1 MTQIVVANHIAYHS
15 LGSSSALN
23 AIVDDLAAK
32 VTQHTQQ
39 ADYLHPDFTNATA
52 ISNPSSPGALSLVRR
67 DVNGQAGF
75 VGLTV
80 SPGANSNGL
89 LIQLPAGVQVPAY
102 AVLTILKNGGGLAA
116 SFDQYGSLI
125 AANGLF
131 TGNDTAGATNALG
144 VRSSAAPA
152 GDIFYVGDNGGTAA
166 NRYLRV
172 NSSGQVIGRLGLYVG
187 LVGSE
192 LLAVDANGNI
202 LNRRS
207 HREFTVTLSPTALS
221 VTVATGKY
229 VDSNGL
235 PVLVTTQPPNPVSH
249 ATLWV
254 WWTLSYGIGGVVHF
268 TANNAG
274 GNVTQ
279 GSATKANFPPGD
291 LPIGYVQVPPNVT
304 NLANAVFD
312 DWRGTQTG
320 DGNTGA
326 GGGVAITTSMIT
338 DVDEHVAYA
347 NSKQLAAIASGA
359 ATVTG
364 PPGNTGAAI
373 LAAHLRSGDRGG
385 GDFDANLASRLGNDT
400 SPNFEAQIGSSTN
413 SMSITCGVNFPSW
426 ISITGRWRFLTATA
440 TATTSG
446 GAGTRYLIADLSGTG
461 PGYTIAL
468 STSNAVGSF
477 QKVIAD
483 QYFDGTN
490 FVGAL
495 NTSYVKKLGAAQY
508 TPTDYQSAT
517 NPTALGASLVAGI
530 TGGPSISIPTT
541 IAAKAWIS
549 FVVSHSGSAIG
560 RTQFQLINNVNG
572 TGFAAIFPYSEV
584 EYLTSGQ
591 VNRGTA
597 TLSRYVILTPGTNV
611 YQIGGVAASGT
622 GVTPNAAYLYA
633 LVYGA

>member
-116 SFDQYGSLI
+116 SFDQYGSLL

-172 NSSGQVIGRLGLYVG
+172 NSSGQVVGRLGWYVG

-221 VTVATGKY
+221 ATIAAGNY
-229 VDSNGL
+229 VDINGL
-235 PVLVTTQPPNPVSH
+235 GVKQSLQTVTPTSH

-254 WWTLSYGIGGVVHF
+254 WWTLSYGIGGTVHF
-268 TANNAG
+268 TANTAG

-279 GSATKANFPPGD
+279 GSATKANFPTGD
-291 LPIGYVQVPPNVT
+291 LPIGYIQVPPNVT
-304 NLANAVFD
+304 TLANAVFD
-312 DWRGTQTG
+312 DWRGMQTG
-320 DGNTGA
+320 DGNSGA
-326 GGGVAITTSMIT
+326 GGGMATTVSVIT
-338 DVDEHVAYA
+338 DVDESGTEV
-347 NSKQLAAIASGA
+347 NSKQLASVA
-359 ATVTG
+359 AGLKTVAG
-364 PPGNTGAAI
+364 PPGLTAAAT
-373 LAAHLRSGDRGG
+373 LAQHIRSSFTDATHYDAGLADRMTA
-385 GDFDANLASRLGNDT
+385 DFAPYLCA
-400 SPNFEAQIGSSTN
+400 EITN
-413 SMSITCGVNFPSW
+413 STSTMSVASSSAFPGW
-426 ISITGRWRFLTATA
+426 ISMGGRWRTNTGTLISPSATG
-440 TATTSG
+440 SG
-446 GAGTRYLIADLSGTG
+446 TGVKYLIADLTVAG
-461 PGYTIAL
+461 PGYAL
-468 STSNAVGSF
+468 LMSNTNSPSAF
-477 QKVIAD
+477 QRTLAS
-483 QYFDGTN
+483 QYFIDGTG
-490 FVGAL
+490 FQGVPD
-495 NTSYVKKLGAAQY
+495 TSWLQHMSYGQY
-508 TPTDYQSAT
+508 TPRLLTSAT
-517 NPTALGASLVAGI
+517 NPSALGASLLAGL
-530 TGGPSISIPTT
+530 TGGPSVTVDVG
-541 IAAKAWIS
+541 AASLAS
-549 FVVSHSGSAIG
+549 FKWTVSHNGSAIG
-560 RTQFQLINNVNG
+560 RTQFQLIASANG
-572 TGFAAIFPYSEV
+572 GPYS
-584 EYLTSGQ
+584 
-591 VNRGTA
+591 A
-597 TLSRYVILTPGTNV
+597 I
-611 YQIGGVAASGT
+611 
-622 GVTPNAAYLYA
+622 
-633 LVYGA
+633 